1 MNRIHT
7 GHPSANSV
15 VAVFETST
23 AFFELPEAA
32 TLEELAVRLV
42 SLREWHGDTLISVN
56 VKLKQAAQS
65 SISVG
70 H

>member
-7 GHPSANSV
+7 ERPSANRV

-23 AFFELPEAA
+23 AFFEIPEAA
-32 TLEELAVRLV
+32 TLEDLADRLV

-56 VKLKQAAQS
+56 VKFEQAAPS
-65 SISVG
+65 STAVG